1 MPVQK
6 PIIILFACMQCSY
19 TALDLAGTLKIQ
31 YDPIVRVVRVPC
43 TGRVDII
50 HVLKAIVSGAD
61 AVIVAPCHKGDCA
74 YKLGNLAADR
84 RVRFVKELLKE
95 LGLNPRR
102 VQIHFVSAAEGAKIA
117 EVINQ
122 VAREVIEEI
131 GPSPFRKV

>member
-1 MPVQK
+1 MPPKK
-6 PIIILFACMQCSY
+6 PIIVLYACMQCSY

-31 YDPIVRVVRVPC
+31 YDPIVRVVRFPC
-43 TGRVDII
+43 TGRIDINHI
-50 HVLKAIVSGAD
+50 LKALINGAD

-84 RVRFVKELLKE
+84 RVRFVQNLLKE
-95 LGLNPRR
+95 LNLNPRR

-122 VAREVIEEI
+122 VAKEVVESI
-131 GPSPFRKV
+131 GPSPFRKK